1 MQKVS
6 FKRSA
11 ISVLICTLFGV
22 QTDVARSAETGNV
35 HLDAINVTAAYEQG
49 FTGEG
54 VRIGILDSGF
64 DIDHEAFA
72 DKDIINIAS
81 EHYEQTYGTDPK
93 WEEHNHG
100 THVAGIAAGGDE
112 VEYGVAKDASLLLL
126 SSTLSAD
133 YSIDEPAEL
142 YQKAFEAYDDV
153 KIYSNSWGWVRG
165 LTQYRDIP
173 AETEAFEYIF
183 TGAVEKDKL
192 LVFAAGNQAGL
203 APGDPILGQMRDP
216 TKNGH
221 ILNVV
226 NIESEHLFEQ
236 GHFIHGNVGSNIE
249 GSNMGL
255 FAALW
260 TIAAPGTSIVSASA
274 GSTDGSL
281 AMTGTSMAAPH
292 VSGTLA
298 LVQQAFPWMSASQ
311 LADTVLSTA
320 KKSEDGAY
328 DVMAYHPNA
337 VAPDATHPNPDFKW
351 QFNSGQQFNIA
362 NPGYSVENQRYESNV
377 YFEDAVI
384 VFWGGA
390 GSATG
395 DIQEFKS
402 QVAERILKEWRQDK
416 LSDADFE
423 IDPEGYIAAVEK
435 AAEEWKAY
443 FMDHCIV
450 VEYGIGAG
458 LLDAGKAV
466 GGIAELN
473 VNRMARWD
481 SNAQKWT
488 FKLNETG
495 LSSKDQLAYT
505 LNLAGNGISR
515 FTNDIAEVGWNP
527 VLHITTEEE
536 LKAYNQALENGQ
548 RYEGSSQ
555 QTIKP
560 ENADLPVSLVIS
572 GTLDDK
578 GNLVSSGT
586 LVMSGNAFYRGS
598 TDVIHSATLI
608 VNGAVAGTVNSDATS
623 TVGGNG
629 SVGTLVSKG
638 TLSPGDDTNEGTRIG
653 ALTINDALKLEAGSS
668 LVLDVG
674 EHAVDRILVQ
684 SSAQSKETSA
694 TLSGA
699 SDEVVAVAPAGDFGE
714 TLKITIRTGSYV
726 DHQLSV
732 NPNAFF
738 PLLQEGDDLLEQIKQ
753 ADVTWGGGITF
764 DFDLDENGF
773 YTLHRVDDSMQKV
786 ARFVSLSETALHRAK
801 RLDDAVQADGVLTDT
816 VADFVS
822 WMDSASENLM
832 STSSEEEKIEAAEQI
847 AATYAAIEPDTHL
860 AFDAAALSRAVRL
873 REVSSLAP
881 LAELTVSDIVP
892 EAILFVEHSSMN
904 EGSRNFKS
912 NRTILSAGAK
922 RGFGDWALGWRL
934 GAFYDDVEAQGE
946 DSASAAGLFAA
957 ASFVREFDRGLR
969 IFGDAAL
976 GFGREER
983 TRSVFGVEQ
992 WNRFEKTVHMASV
1005 GASVGIGQK
1014 FQSSALA
1021 LDWMPYAKLCWDG
1034 IEREGFRESG
1044 GNTAIAFKGELLSS
1058 AAAEVGLAFSS
1069 RSLSNAKFEGL
1080 HLEGYAAYR
1089 NRFHAI
1095 GDASYEWAGL
1105 NDATYL
1111 DFFENRHA
1119 AVLQCA
1125 LGWQMNSGHDIS
1137 FVVDAEAGDANTE
1150 RWGAALKWTFR
1161 F

>member
-11 ISVLICTLFGV
+11 VSVLVCTLFGF

-35 HLDAINVTAAYEQG
+35 HLDAINVSTAYEQG

-64 DIDHEAFA
+64 DIDHAAFA

-81 EHYEQTYGTDPK
+81 EQYEQAYGTDPK

-100 THVAGIAAGGDE
+100 THVAGIAVGGDE

-142 YQKAFEAYDDV
+142 YRMAFEAYDDV

-173 AETEAFEYIF
+173 AETEAFKSIF
-183 TGAVEKDKL
+183 TSAVEKDKL

-226 NIESEHLFEQ
+226 NIESEHLFEE

-274 GSTDGSL
+274 GTTDGSL

-320 KKSEDGAY
+320 KKPEDGAY

-337 VAPDATHPNPDFKW
+337 VAPDASHPNPDFKW
-351 QFNSGQQFNIA
+351 QYNNGQHFNVA

-377 YFEDAVI
+377 YHEDAAI

-390 GSATG
+390 GSAAD
-395 DIQEFKS
+395 DIQEFKA
-402 QVAERILKEWRQDK
+402 QVAEGILKAWREDK

-423 IDPEGYIAAVEK
+423 IDPEEYIAAVEK

-443 FMDHCIV
+443 FMEHCIV

-488 FKLNETG
+488 FELNKTG

-515 FTNDIAEVGWNP
+515 FTNDIVEVAWDP

-578 GNLVSSGT
+578 GNLASSGT

-598 TDVIHSATLI
+598 TDVINSAILI
-608 VNGAVAGTVNSDATS
+608 VNGAIAGTVNSDATS

-629 SVGTLVSKG
+629 SVGALVSKG

-653 ALTINDALKLEAGSS
+653 SLTINDALKLEAGSS

-674 EHAVDRILVQ
+674 EHAIDQILVQ
-684 SSAQSKETSA
+684 SSSQGDETSV
-694 TLSGA
+694 TLSGTA
-699 SDEVVAVAPAGDFGE
+699 SDSGE
-714 TLKITIRTGSYV
+714 ALKITIRTGSYV
-726 DHQLSV
+726 DHQLSI

-786 ARFVSLSETALHRAK
+786 ARFVSLSETALRRAK
-801 RLDDAVQADGVLTDT
+801 RLDEAVQAEGVLAGTAVDW
-816 VADFVS
+816 VS
-822 WMDSASENLM
+822 WMDGTSEKLM
-832 STSSEEEKIEAAEQI
+832 STSSEEEKSEAAEQI
-847 AATYAAIEPDTHL
+847 AASYAAIEPGSHL

-873 REVSSLAP
+873 REVSSLRP
-881 LAELTVSDIVP
+881 LADLTVSDLIP
-892 EAILFVEHSSMN
+892 EAVLLVEHSEMN
-904 EGSRNFKS
+904 EGSQNFKS

-922 RGFGDWALGWRL
+922 RGFGHWALGWRL
-934 GAFYDDVEAQGE
+934 GAFYDGIDAQGE
-946 DSASAAGLFAA
+946 DSASAAGVFAA

-983 TRSVFGVEQ
+983 TRSVFGLGQ
-992 WNRFEKTVHMASV
+992 WSRFEKTVHMASV
-1005 GASVGIGQK
+1005 GASVGVGQK
-1014 FQSSALA
+1014 FQSSVFA
-1021 LDWMPYAKLCWDG
+1021 LDWMPYAKLSWDG
-1034 IEREGFRESG
+1034 VEREGFRESG
-1044 GNTAIAFKGELLSS
+1044 ADAAIAFKGELLSS

-1069 RSLSNAKFEGL
+1069 RSSLNAQFEGL

-1095 GDASYEWAGL
+1095 GDESYEWAGL
-1105 NDATYL
+1105 NDATYR

-1137 FVVDAEAGDANTE
+1137 LVVDAEAGDANTE
-1150 RWGAALKWTFR
+1150 RWGTALKWTFR